1 MKKMIIL
8 LAGYPG
14 TGKSYLA
21 NIILRQ
27 FPEFQMLS
35 PDEIKE
41 EFWDRYGFDNLKEK
55 ENLICR
61 SWKEYYHRME
71 QALKQGVNLISDYPF
86 SQKQKGKIE
95 KMTQEAGYQVLTIRL
110 SGDLDILFQR
120 QRKRDL
126 DDARHLGH
134 ILSSYHKG
142 KKETQRAKAD
152 YLLTYEEF
160 YKRCT
165 QRGYG
170 EFSLGETMEIDV
182 SDYTKIPYKKILE
195 TIEKKTR
202 EEDTF

>member
-21 NIILRQ
+21 NIILEQ

-55 ENLICR
+55 EDLICQ
-61 SWKEYYHRME
+61 SWKEYYQRMG

-95 KMTQEAGYQVLTIRL
+95 KITQEAGYQVLTIRL
-110 SGDLDILFQR
+110 VGDLDILFER

-142 KKETQRAKAD
+142 EKETQRAEAD

-170 EFSLGETMEIDV
+170 EFSLGETIEIDV
-182 SDYTKIPYKKILE
+182 SDYAKIPYKMILE
-195 TIEKKTR
+195 TIKKKQEMPT
-202 EEDTF
+202 

>member
-1 MKKMIIL
+1 MIIL

-21 NIILRQ
+21 NIILEQ

-55 ENLICR
+55 EDLICQ
-61 SWKEYYHRME
+61 SWKEYYQRMG

-110 SGDLDILFQR
+110 VGDLDILFER

-142 KKETQRAKAD
+142 EKETQRAGGRISG
-152 YLLTYEEF
+152 TYNTSG
-160 YKRCT
+160 R
-165 QRGYG
+165 R
-170 EFSLGETMEIDV
+170 S
-182 SDYTKIPYKKILE
+182 
-195 TIEKKTR
+195 
-202 EEDTF
+202 

>member
-1 MKKMIIL
+1 M
-8 LAGYPG
+8 
-14 TGKSYLA
+14 A
-21 NIILRQ
+21 NIILEQ

-55 ENLICR
+55 ENLICQ
-61 SWKEYYHRME
+61 SWKEYYQRMD

-95 KMTQEAGYQVLTIRL
+95 KMTQKARYQVLTIRL
-110 SGDLDILFQR
+110 SGNLDILFDR

-142 KKETQRAKAD
+142 EKEARRTEAD

-160 YKRCT
+160 HKRCT

-170 EFSLGETMEIDV
+170 EFSLGETIEIDV
-182 SDYTKIPYKKILE
+182 SDYTKIPYKMILE
-195 TIEKKTR
+195 TIEKKSK
-202 EEDTF
+202 E